1 VARERYLYAVS
12 VVIAGVSG
20 LLGNYLLAGRPEGTE
35 IHALVRPGSN
45 LVANDD
51 VQLHEVNLIDSTEVE
66 SALLSLNADAIV
78 NSAAEGRVDA
88 VQGKKDEF
96 RPLNVELPRVLS
108 RYAHE
113 HKIKMVHISSNAVF
127 SGRSSTY
134 SDTDALDPINDYGIL
149 KQEAEA
155 AVLGENSEALI
166 VRPILMYGWP
176 QGSGRTNPAA
186 SWVSALRS
194 GQTIK
199 VVDDVWS
206 QPLYAG
212 DCAQAVWK
220 GIQESVAGTV
230 NVSGGVRLSLYE
242 FAQLVSQVFGLDA
255 SLIKPV
261 SISTFPTLAPRPSET
276 NFDLVRLRE
285 ELDIH
290 PYSPA
295 DGLRVLKDSE
305 SKWNFNS

>member
-1 VARERYLYAVS
+1 MR
-12 VVIAGVSG
+12 VVITGSSG
-20 LLGNYLLAGRPEGTE
+20 LLGTYLLASCPEDTE

-51 VQLHEVNLIDSTEVE
+51 VRVHEINYADPDEVE
-66 SALLSLNADAIV
+66 SMLLSLSPGAII

-96 RPLNVELPRVLS
+96 RPLNVEFPRLLG
-108 RYAHE
+108 RFGNE
-113 HKIKMVHISSNAVF
+113 HGIKVVHISSNAVF
-127 SGRSSTY
+127 AGRTNAY
-134 SDTDALDPINDYGIL
+134 SDTDSPDPVNDYGVL
-149 KQEAEA
+149 KQEAEV

-176 QGSGRTNPAA
+176 QGRSRTNPAA
-186 SWVSALRS
+186 SWISTLRS
-194 GQTIK
+194 GQEIK

-212 DCAQAVWK
+212 DCAQAVWR
-220 GIQESVAGTV
+220 GIQESVSGTV
-230 NVSGGVRLSLYE
+230 NVSGGVRISLYE
-242 FAQLVSQVFGLDA
+242 FALLVSQVFDLDA

-261 SISTFPTLAPRPSET
+261 SISSFPSLAPRPSET
-276 NFDLVRLRE
+276 NFDLLRLRK
-285 ELDIH
+285 ELKMQ

-295 DGLRVLKDSE
+295 DGLRVLRESE
-305 SKWNFNS
+305 PKWHVT